1 MSCDLSQGRQ
11 RPCKDSVG
19 GLKAVYFINYG
30 DADYSILM
38 NNTSGTED
46 NIASIGQVGSVYR
59 YDLKGNSNL
68 EQTIVS
74 STDTGGTFFEQVLTL
89 VLPKLTAKDHKQIK
103 LLSFGRP
110 HVIIKDNN
118 DNYFLAGLEHGMDVT
133 GGTVSSGSAMGDLSG
148 YTLTLTGTERTP
160 ANFCDIDSE
169 TDTSL
174 VFNGNGSSVTATV
187 VPGVATDVDVDDNQ
201 SGIPGGGN

>member
-148 YTLTLTGTERTP
+148 YTLTLTGSERTP